1 MYLQKEIIVGD
12 STIRYT
18 HRRSARARRVRL
30 AVQRDG
36 AVVLTTPVRTAERF
50 VEGFVLQHARW
61 IMAALARIR
70 SLPPLDPVARYGRR
84 EYLLHREE
92 ARAFVLT
99 RIAALAPSLSLAE
112 PGSPGTSVGRVAI
125 RDQKTC
131 WGSCSRKGNL
141 NFNYKILFLPPHLQD
156 YVIVHELAHLREL
169 NHSPRFWALV
179 ASAVPDWRA
188 HRRELRGMRLL

>member
-1 MYLQKEIIVGD
+1 M
-12 STIRYT
+12 
-18 HRRSARARRVRL
+18 RL
-30 AVQRDG
+30 AVGRDG

-50 VEGFVLQHARW
+50 GEGFVLRHARW
-61 IMAALARIR
+61 VMAALARVR

-84 EYLLHREE
+84 EYLRHREA
-92 ARAFVLT
+92 ARTFVLS
-99 RIAALAPSLSLAE
+99 RIAVLASSLGEVSF
-112 PGSPGTSVGRVAI
+112 SRVSI

-179 ASAVPDWRA
+179 ASVVPDWRTC
-188 HRRELRGMRLL
+188 RRELRGMRML

>member
-1 MYLQKEIIVGD
+1 MQKEITVGD
-12 STIRYT
+12 SKIPYT
-18 HRRSARARRVRL
+18 HRRSARARRMRL
-30 AVQRDG
+30 AVGRDG
-36 AVVLTTPVRTAERF
+36 AVVLTTPVRTSDRF
-50 VEGFVLQHARW
+50 VEGFVLRHARW
-61 IMAALARIR
+61 VVSALARIR
-70 SLPPLDPVARYGRR
+70 SLPPLHPVARYGRR
-84 EYLLHREE
+84 EYLLHREA
-92 ARAFVLT
+92 ARSFVLS
-99 RIAALAPSLSLAE
+99 RIAALAPSLGA
-112 PGSPGTSVGRVAI
+112 PGASGVLDVSPAHVAI

-179 ASAVPDWRA
+179 AGVMPDWRA